1 MIKNADV
8 VSSFLADAAELLN
21 TSRQFSA
28 IYRQIM
34 ANNRKNV
41 YAEYFNLN
49 NKIKHY
55 KYQKMDQNVK
65 RYASF
70 LRSKFNGNDNARVIL
85 KMANSPAWG
94 EMFWPI
100 CFQLCHH

>member
-8 VSSFLADAAELLN
+8 VSSFLADAAKLLN

-28 IYRQIM
+28 IYRQLM
-34 ANNRKNV
+34 ETNRKNV

-65 RYASF
+65 
-70 LRSKFNGNDNARVIL
+70 LIV
-85 KMANSPAWG
+85 
-94 EMFWPI
+94 
-100 CFQLCHH
+100 

>member
-28 IYRQIM
+28 IYHHLM
-34 ANNRKNV
+34 ENNRKNV

-65 RYASF
+65 RFASY
-70 LRSKFNGNDNARVIL
+70 
-85 KMANSPAWG
+85 
-94 EMFWPI
+94 
-100 CFQLCHH
+100 